1 MISAKD
7 PRYGWILIG
16 MFAVNYSMVVI
27 AIETIGLLLPQISE
41 ELSLSLSQQGWLASS
56 VLFSN
61 LILEIP
67 ATWLFS
73 KYRPWRASAMAFF
86 AAALFVAFNGWA
98 PTIAILFIARI
109 GLGMIY
115 LSTQASRT
123 LLLLHWIPVRQI
135 GIANGVIFSVI
146 EAVIGAGF
154 IVMPLILAAVDDWRN
169 ALYIWAGACGVG
181 AALWLALGRDKP
193 ANEREELARPG
204 VRSPL
209 GSLFRYKETWIL
221 GLGVS
226 GASAGRM
233 AFATF
238 WPTYVGNEY
247 GISITIAGLILG
259 LAGIARAPA
268 ILGVTRSSFI
278 SARTPLLLVICG
290 ILECVTF
297 MGMIFGGTLPILF
310 LSGIINGMVMV
321 FIPAMMTMLYRL
333 PGIQE
338 REAAVAVAVYFS
350 WLWMGAALGPV
361 VTGLLS
367 EATGDLGFALLIM
380 ALGPLSLVVV
390 GLILQGS
397 GRGVELR
404 TETQVE
410 LR

>member
-1 MISAKD
+1 MS
-7 PRYGWILIG
+7 
-16 MFAVNYSMVVI
+16 
-27 AIETIGLLLPQISE
+27 
-41 ELSLSLSQQGWLASS
+41 
-56 VLFSN
+56 
-61 LILEIP
+61 
-67 ATWLFS
+67 
-73 KYRPWRASAMAFF
+73 FF

-123 LLLLHWIPVRQI
+123 MLLLDWIPVRQI

-146 EAVIGAGF
+146 EAVVGAGF
-154 IVMPLILAAVDDWRN
+154 IVMPLILAAVDDWRS

-181 AALWLALGRDKP
+181 AALWLVLGRDKP
-193 ANEREELARPG
+193 AKEREELARPG

-226 GASAGRM
+226 GASGGRM

-238 WPTYVGNEY
+238 WPTYLGDEY

-259 LAGIARAPA
+259 LAGIARAPV
-268 ILGVTRSSFI
+268 ILGVTLSSFI

-297 MGMIFGGTLPILF
+297 MGMIFGETLPFLF

-338 REAAVAVAVYFS
+338 REAAVAVAIYFS
-350 WLWMGAALGPV
+350 CLWAGAALGPV

-367 EATGDLGFALLIM
+367 EAKGDLGFALLVM
-380 ALGPLSLVVV
+380 ALGPLSLVVS
-390 GLILQGS
+390 GLILQGF
-397 GRGVELR
+397 GRRDESR
-404 TETQVE
+404 TATQVE
-410 LR
+410 PR